1 MPQQYPFSAVVG
13 SDAMA
18 LALTLTA
25 VSPAVGG
32 VLIRG
37 EKGTAKSTMVRALT
51 DVLPPIDVVAG
62 DRFSSSPD
70 DRGTETPDGRIPA
83 DAPVEQ
89 RAVRLVELPIGVSED
104 RITGSLHLESA
115 LSEGVT
121 VFEPGLLARA
131 HRGLLYVDEVNLLHD
146 HVVDLLLDAAAM
158 GRVTVERDGVSVEH
172 AARFVLIGT
181 MNPEE
186 GELRPQLLDRFGLTV
201 EVAAPRDPELR
212 AEVVR
217 RRIAFESDPI
227 GFAAFFADD
236 EAAVRERIATART
249 LLEQVELSPWALS
262 TIARVCAGFDVDGMR
277 ADIVTARTAAAHA
290 AWQGRTRITR
300 EDIRVSARMALPHR
314 RRRAPFDAPGLDE
327 DLLERLLGDDDEPDP
342 DPDPGNGDQPDRT
355 EGADGSADSDASGE
369 GGDPADSHTT
379 DSPEVP
385 ADAQAEAQAEGQAEG
400 QAEPQSDAPGDA
412 QDDPAEAPADTS
424 TDGSADAPAG
434 GPKATPPGTVT
445 NATEPYRTRL
455 LSVAGTGHGAAG
467 KRSRALTSS
476 GRRIGSGA
484 FTGSDLHLPAT
495 VRAAARWQSARGRG
509 VVDSNTDRGG
519 DHGGRGGDGR
529 LLLAPEDLR
538 SAVREG
544 RESNLVLFCVDAS
557 GSMAA
562 RKRMEQVKTAILSL
576 LLDAYRRRDTVGLV
590 TFRGAG
596 AEVAL
601 PPTSSVDIAATR
613 LEELPAGG
621 RTPLAEGLLATA
633 EVLRIA
639 AVRDPRRRSLVVVV
653 TDGRATHGPDALA
666 RARTAA
672 AGFSTLGATTVV
684 VDCETGRFRMGLA
697 ADLAARL
704 GAEHVPLGEVTAE
717 GLAATVRARTHTRG
731 ATGGPDDAGGT
742 NPGREQGTHSGAT
755 APHPADMP
763 FTHRNVTPRNEVA

>member
-1 MPQQYPFSAVVG
+1 MPLHYPFSAVVG
-13 SDAMA
+13 SDDMA

-51 DVLPPIDVVAG
+51 GILPEVEVVTG
-62 DRFSSSPD
+62 DRFSSAPD
-70 DRGTETPDGRIPA
+70 DRGSETPDGRIPH
-83 DAPVEQ
+83 DAPTE
-89 RAVRLVELPIGVSED
+89 RRPVRLVELPIGVSED

-115 LSEGVT
+115 LADGVT
-121 VFEPGLLARA
+121 VFQPGLLARA

-158 GRVTVERDGVSVEH
+158 GRVTVERDGISVEH

-217 RRIAFESDPI
+217 RRIAFEADPA
-227 GFAAFFADD
+227 GFVAAHAAD
-236 EAAVRERIATART
+236 EAAVRERIAAARRVLDRVRLT
-249 LLEQVELSPWALS
+249 PWALS

-300 EDIRVSARMALPHR
+300 EDIRVAARMALPHR

-342 DPDPGNGDQPDRT
+342 DPRDETAP
-355 EGADGSADSDASGE
+355 ADDAEQSESADESASADAPDAESTPARASAEDAGHEHAPEQTEQNEDGPDAAEDTPADASG
-369 GGDPADSHTT
+369 
-379 DSPEVP
+379 
-385 ADAQAEAQAEGQAEG
+385 
-400 QAEPQSDAPGDA
+400 SDAPG
-412 QDDPAEAPADTS
+412 P
-424 TDGSADAPAG
+424 
-434 GPKATPPGTVT
+434 TPPEPGTVT
-445 NATEPYRTRL
+445 AAAAPYRTRL
-455 LSVAGTGHGAAG
+455 LAVAGTGRGAAG
-467 KRSRALTSS
+467 RRSRAITST
-476 GRRIGSGA
+476 GRRIGAGA

-495 VRAAARWQSARGRG
+495 IRSAAPQQSARGRG
-509 VVDSNTDRGG
+509 AGPN
-519 DHGGRGGDGR
+519 GGRLR
-529 LLLAPEDLR
+529 LAAEDLR
-538 SAVREG
+538 SSVREG

-562 RKRMEQVKTAILSL
+562 RTRMEQVKTAILSL
-576 LLDAYRRRDTVGLV
+576 LLDAYRRRDKVGLV
-590 TFRGAG
+590 TFRGSA
-596 AEVAL
+596 AHVTL

-613 LEELPAGG
+613 LAELPAGG
-621 RTPLAEGLLATA
+621 RTPLAEGLLTAA
-633 EVLRIA
+633 EVLRIEG
-639 AVRDPRRRSLVVVV
+639 VRDPRRRALLVVV

-666 RARTAA
+666 RSRTAA
-672 AGFSTLGATTVV
+672 TGLASLGVASVV

-697 ADLAARL
+697 SELAGHL

-717 GLAATVRARTHTRG
+717 GLTDTVRARTARPGSADRGPAPDDRTRPGHTR
-731 ATGGPDDAGGT
+731 
-742 NPGREQGTHSGAT
+742 PG
-755 APHPADMP
+755 HPR
-763 FTHRNVTPRNEVA
+763 TEGEVA